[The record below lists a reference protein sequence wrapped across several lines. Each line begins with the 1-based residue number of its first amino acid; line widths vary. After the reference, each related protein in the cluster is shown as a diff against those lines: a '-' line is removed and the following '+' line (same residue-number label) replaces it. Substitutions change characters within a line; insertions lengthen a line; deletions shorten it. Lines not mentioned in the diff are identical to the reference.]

1 MSVSG
6 VYAKSWPGRDSD
18 GAVRNGQRRDSAMV
32 PAMAGASREP
42 MRQRVAQVQAWAW
55 AWARARDR
63 GAVSI
68 GRVAG
73 LSVRLKFIELSAGA
87 PRAFFIRP
95 SSELS
100 ADIRLNI
107 SGELS
112 LSK

>member
-1 MSVSG
+1 
-6 VYAKSWPGRDSD
+6 
-18 GAVRNGQRRDSAMV
+18 
-32 PAMAGASREP
+32 MAGASREP

-55 AWARARDR
+55 ARDR

-73 LSVRLKFIELSAGA
+73 PSVRLKFIELSAGA

-107 SGELS
+107 SGELP

>member
-42 MRQRVAQVQAWAW
+42 MRQRVAQVQ